1 MTTARV
7 CLTVLL
13 GVFAAATARS
23 GDVPFQHPG
32 ILTSQA
38 ELDAIQKHVAAQDPG
53 DVNFAGYVSTMK
65 TRFADADFVPQPM
78 ARPQRI
84 DNKKDTDPPALQ
96 RDSAMTAYT
105 LALKWVVTGDATAR
119 AKAISIM
126 DAWSKVFDANQ
137 GDENRFLDSSWVV
150 TVWCAAGELIR
161 HGTYH
166 GERANW
172 PPADVARFGE
182 MIRRLEVVS
191 SQIIV
196 RPFNPGSNWGT
207 SSMLGDMAAGVFL
220 DDHAMYA
227 RGRDALLKYLPDII
241 KKEGYCKEV
250 FRDPWHGIV
259 ALTGAIQ
266 AAEVGRHQGDLSI
279 YHAKFDGQ
287 PDPRLLVAVRWYANP
302 LRGIPVPLP
311 PMGGPQWK
319 PVPWSF
325 NAADGSHD
333 TGGFEIA
340 LNFYGWIEPSANLQ
354 DFRDAVLKTYRPSYQ
369 NRGLFIESDT
379 LTHGDLYRP
388 DQRITVEAARMP

>member
-1 MTTARV
+1 MTARI
-7 CLTVLL
+7 CLLVLL
-13 GVFAAATARS
+13 GVSAVAAIAWCEDT
-23 GDVPFQHPG
+23 PFQHPG

-38 ELDAIQKHVAAQDPG
+38 ELEAIQKHVATQDPN

-65 TRFADADFVPQPM
+65 TRFADVNFTPQPM

-96 RDSAMTAYT
+96 RDSAMVAYT
-105 LALKWVVTGDATAR
+105 LALKWAVSGDAAAR
-119 AKAISIM
+119 DKAISIM
-126 DAWSKVFDANQ
+126 DAWSKVFDANE

-161 HGTYH
+161 YGTYH
-166 GERANW
+166 GAKANW
-172 PPADVARFGE
+172 PAPDVARFCE

-196 RPFNPGSNWGT
+196 RGFNPGSNWGT

-227 RGRDALLKYLPDII
+227 RGHDALLKYMPGII
-241 KKEGYCKEV
+241 KKEGYCNEV

-266 AAEVGRHQGDLSI
+266 AAEVGRHQNDLSI

-287 PDPRLLVAVRWYANP
+287 ADPRLLVSIRWYANP

-319 PVPWSF
+319 PNPWSF
-325 NAADGSHD
+325 VATDWAHD

-340 LNFYGWIEPSANLQ
+340 LNFYEWIEPSANLQ
-354 DFRDAVLKTYRPSYQ
+354 DFRDAVLKTYRPSY
-369 NRGLFIESDT
+369 
-379 LTHGDLYRP
+379 
-388 DQRITVEAARMP
+388 